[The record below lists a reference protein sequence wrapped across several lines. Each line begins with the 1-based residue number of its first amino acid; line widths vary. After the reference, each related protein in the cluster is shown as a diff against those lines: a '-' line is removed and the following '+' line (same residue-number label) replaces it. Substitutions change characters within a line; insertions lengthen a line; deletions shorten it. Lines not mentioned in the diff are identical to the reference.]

1 MNEKDCRDHYRYDT
15 YVPLMKSGGTMKPVK
30 TVHCS
35 SETSTILKG
44 STQTTMT
51 KHGTTTI
58 HGSRETGSGRDDR
71 GRSRCCS
78 SCGGRGSSSF
88 WATLLTNLGI
98 CTLLLAYTLLGSFI
112 FLAIEGGASQMQQRT
127 LASTNRHQKQQQQQ
141 QQQPINHHGRHDTA
155 NLTFP
160 QLILLE
166 AVEARQKTVEN
177 IWDITVSLNIL
188 YRENWTR
195 LASMEIARFQEQF
208 VNRLLE
214 EMTQMNNMHHA
225 AVAGAGGSGTNHDLA
240 YGQDN
245 NWTFARAFLYS
256 LTILT
261 TIGYGSVAPR
271 TVLGR
276 MITLAY
282 AVLGIPLTL
291 VYLSSTGG
299 MLAKVARGVFSRV
312 LCCCLCSNCGYC
324 CYDEKRME
332 EKEKRMKRKR
342 QQMELHQQHQQQQ
355 PHLTLSG
362 QEPYYVRSG
371 SLQNSVNSPEKQ
383 LTMLTA
389 ASSAVAAPEIDSTSG
404 SNDSDSRTSMHGLS
418 ILAPILLCVAM
429 MSIYIVV
436 GALTLFRLESL
447 PLSDGVY
454 FCFMALSTIGFGAL
468 APGGRRES
476 TTTTWFC
483 AGYIMAGM
491 ALTAMC
497 FNVLHDE
504 ILHRL
509 RHMVEMQ
516 KEIRTPTSVIFTQEP
531 DLAQLHIQHDCH
543 AVHQHP
549 VGHELIPIITMA
561 PNGPSPSGLPA
572 EMIDR
577 TITITDG
584 SMAGA
589 GVGGGAG
596 TVTVDQSMR
605 HLSDQNSQHGHPVV
619 ATGISPMMASNL
631 NTSVYTLPEE
641 SEHDSEECPAI

>member
-1 MNEKDCRDHYRYDT
+1 MGEKDGHEPYRYDT
-15 YVPLMKSGGTMKPVK
+15 YAPLMKPSSTVK
-30 TVHCS
+30 GVKAMHCT
-35 SETSTILKG
+35 SETSTVLKG
-44 STQTTMT
+44 GTHATLT
-51 KHGTTTI
+51 KHSTTVHSKDGTA
-58 HGSRETGSGRDDR
+58 
-71 GRSRCCS
+71 RSRCCS
-78 SCGGRGSSSF
+78 CCGDSRGSSTF
-88 WATLLTNLGI
+88 WAALLTNIGV

-127 LASTNRHQKQQQQQ
+127 LASTNRHQKQL
-141 QQQPINHHGRHDTA
+141 PVSGYHGRHDAA

-214 EMTQMNNMHHA
+214 EMSQINSMQHA
-225 AVAGAGGSGTNHDLA
+225 ALGPHGTGHDPVH
-240 YGQDN
+240 GQEP

-342 QQMELHQQHQQQQ
+342 QQMELHQQHLGQQQQ
-355 PHLTLSG
+355 HVGLSG

-371 SLQNSVNSPEKQ
+371 SLQNSVSSPEKQ
-383 LTMLTA
+383 LAMLGP
-389 ASSAVAAPEIDSTSG
+389 SATTPDHDSTTGSSDSG
-404 SNDSDSRTSMHGLS
+404 SRASMHGLS

-468 APGGRRES
+468 APPGRRES

-516 KEIRTPTSVIFTQEP
+516 KELKTHNEQRRF
-531 DLAQLHIQHDCH
+531 LA
-543 AVHQHP
+543 
-549 VGHELIPIITMA
+549 
-561 PNGPSPSGLPA
+561 S
-572 EMIDR
+572 
-577 TITITDG
+577 
-584 SMAGA
+584 
-589 GVGGGAG
+589 
-596 TVTVDQSMR
+596 
-605 HLSDQNSQHGHPVV
+605 
-619 ATGISPMMASNL
+619 
-631 NTSVYTLPEE
+631 
-641 SEHDSEECPAI
+641 

>member
-1 MNEKDCRDHYRYDT
+1 MSVGTMHEKDSHDHYRYDT
-15 YVPLMKSGGTMKPVK
+15 YAPLMKSATMKGVK
-30 TVHCS
+30 AVHCT
-35 SETSTILKG
+35 SETSTVLKG
-44 STQTTMT
+44 ATHTTMT
-51 KHGTTTI
+51 KHSTTI
-58 HGSRETGSGRDDR
+58 HSKDGTAK
-71 GRSRCCS
+71 SRCCS
-78 SCGGRGSSSF
+78 CCSSRGSSTF
-88 WATLLTNLGI
+88 WAALLTNIGV

-127 LASTNRHQKQQQQQ
+127 LASTNRHQKQQ
-141 QQQPINHHGRHDTA
+141 PLSNNHHGRHDTA

-214 EMTQMNNMHHA
+214 EMTQINNMQHA
-225 AVAGAGGSGTNHDLA
+225 VTSGGVHDP
-240 YGQDN
+240 GHSQDN

-342 QQMELHQQHQQQQ
+342 QQMEMQQQQ
-355 PHLTLSG
+355 HLALSG

-371 SLQNSVNSPEKQ
+371 SLQTSVSSPEKQ
-383 LTMLTA
+383 LTMLGPAITTPDLDSA
-389 ASSAVAAPEIDSTSG
+389 AG
-404 SNDSDSRTSMHGLS
+404 SSDSESRASMHGLS

-468 APGGRRES
+468 APGTRRES
-476 TTTTWFC
+476 TATTWFC
-483 AGYIMAGM
+483 SGYIMAGM

-516 KEIRTPTSVIFTQEP
+516 KEIKNHNEHRRF
-531 DLAQLHIQHDCH
+531 LA
-543 AVHQHP
+543 
-549 VGHELIPIITMA
+549 
-561 PNGPSPSGLPA
+561 S
-572 EMIDR
+572 
-577 TITITDG
+577 
-584 SMAGA
+584 
-589 GVGGGAG
+589 
-596 TVTVDQSMR
+596 
-605 HLSDQNSQHGHPVV
+605 
-619 ATGISPMMASNL
+619 
-631 NTSVYTLPEE
+631 
-641 SEHDSEECPAI
+641 

>member
-1 MNEKDCRDHYRYDT
+1 MNEKDCPDHHYRYDT
-15 YVPLMKSGGTMKPVK
+15 YVPLMKSATMKGAKGGPVHR
-30 TVHCS
+30 T
-35 SETSTILKG
+35 SETSTVLKG
-44 STQTTMT
+44 GTQTTMT

-58 HGSRETGSGRDDR
+58 HSKEAGPGG
-71 GRSRCCS
+71 GASRCCS
-78 SCGGRGSSSF
+78 CCGGRGSSTF
-88 WATLLTNLGI
+88 WAALLTNIGI

-127 LASTNRHQKQQQQQ
+127 LASTNRHQKQL
-141 QQQPINHHGRHDTA
+141 PVAGRPETA

-166 AVEARQKTVEN
+166 AVEARQRTVEN

-214 EMTQMNNMHHA
+214 EMTQMQQHA
-225 AVAGAGGSGTNHDLA
+225 AVGPAGAHHDH
-240 YGQDN
+240 GPDN

-342 QQMELHQQHQQQQ
+342 QQMELHQQQQQQ
-355 PHLTLSG
+355 HLALTG

-371 SLQNSVNSPEKQ
+371 SLQTSVNSPEKQ
-383 LTMLTA
+383 LTMLA
-389 ASSAVAAPEIDSTSG
+389 AAAGVTPDMDSTSG

-468 APGGRRES
+468 APGARRES
-476 TTTTWFC
+476 PATTWFC

-516 KEIRTPTSVIFTQEP
+516 KEIRTHNEQRRF
-531 DLAQLHIQHDCH
+531 LA
-543 AVHQHP
+543 
-549 VGHELIPIITMA
+549 
-561 PNGPSPSGLPA
+561 S
-572 EMIDR
+572 
-577 TITITDG
+577 
-584 SMAGA
+584 
-589 GVGGGAG
+589 
-596 TVTVDQSMR
+596 
-605 HLSDQNSQHGHPVV
+605 
-619 ATGISPMMASNL
+619 
-631 NTSVYTLPEE
+631 
-641 SEHDSEECPAI
+641 

>member
-1 MNEKDCRDHYRYDT
+1 MSLAAMHEKDGHDHYRYDT
-15 YVPLMKSGGTMKPVK
+15 YAPLMKSATLKGVKAVHCTSETATVLKGGT
-30 TVHCS
+30 H
-35 SETSTILKG
+35 
-44 STQTTMT
+44 TTMT
-51 KHGTTTI
+51 KHSTTI
-58 HGSRETGSGRDDR
+58 HSKDGTAKA
-71 GRSRCCS
+71 RCCT
-78 SCGGRGSSSF
+78 CCAGRGSSTF
-88 WATLLTNLGI
+88 WAALLTNIGV

-112 FLAIEGGASQMQQRT
+112 FLAIEGGASQMPQRT
-127 LASTNRHQKQQQQQ
+127 LASTNRHQKQL
-141 QQQPINHHGRHDTA
+141 PVNNNNNNNHHGRHDTA

-214 EMTQMNNMHHA
+214 EMTQINNMQH
-225 AVAGAGGSGTNHDLA
+225 AGAPGTAGHELA
-240 YGQDN
+240 GHGPDN

-342 QQMELHQQHQQQQ
+342 QQMELQQQQ
-355 PHLTLSG
+355 QQQQHLALSG

-383 LTMLTA
+383 LTMLGTA
-389 ASSAVAAPEIDSTSG
+389 AASAVTSATTPDHDSTAG
-404 SNDSDSRTSMHGLS
+404 SSDSESRASMHGLS

-454 FCFMALSTIGFGAL
+454 FCFMALSTIGFGTL
-468 APGGRRES
+468 APGTRRES
-476 TTTTWFC
+476 AATTWFC
-483 AGYIMAGM
+483 SGYIMAGM

-509 RHMVEMQ
+509 RHMKNTNLYQRNPTE
-516 KEIRTPTSVIFTQEP
+516 ETLITGTPTSVIFAQEP
-531 DLAQLHIQHDCH
+531 DLGQLHLQHDCH
-543 AVHQHP
+543 SVHHT
-549 VGHELIPIITMA
+549 VGHELIPIVTMA
-561 PNGPSPSGLPA
+561 PNGPGPGLSSELLDRATSLSDVGPVGVGQPMMMPAPGEQTVPHGLGMASSG
-572 EMIDR
+572 I
-577 TITITDG
+577 G
-584 SMAGA
+584 SMM
-589 GVGGGAG
+589 
-596 TVTVDQSMR
+596 T
-605 HLSDQNSQHGHPVV
+605 
-619 ATGISPMMASNL
+619 SNL
-631 NTSVYTLPEE
+631 NTGVYTLPEE
-641 SEHDSEECPAI
+641 SEHESEECPAM

>member
-1 MNEKDCRDHYRYDT
+1 MSIATMHEKDGHDHYRYDT
-15 YVPLMKSGGTMKPVK
+15 YAPLMKSATMKGVKAVHCTSETATVLKGGT
-30 TVHCS
+30 HA
-35 SETSTILKG
+35 
-44 STQTTMT
+44 TMT
-51 KHGTTTI
+51 KHSTTV
-58 HGSRETGSGRDDR
+58 HSKDGKAK
-71 GRSRCCS
+71 SRCCS
-78 SCGGRGSSSF
+78 CCAGRSSSTF
-88 WATLLTNLGI
+88 WAALLTNIGI

-127 LASTNRHQKQQQQQ
+127 LATRHQKQL
-141 QQQPINHHGRHDTA
+141 PANNNHHGRPDTA

-214 EMTQMNNMHHA
+214 EMTQINNMQH
-225 AVAGAGGSGTNHDLA
+225 AVAAGGGGHDPGH
-240 YGQDN
+240 GQDN

-342 QQMELHQQHQQQQ
+342 QQMELQQQQ
-355 PHLTLSG
+355 QHLALSG

-383 LTMLTA
+383 LTMLGP
-389 ASSAVAAPEIDSTSG
+389 AVTTPDLDSTAG
-404 SNDSDSRTSMHGLS
+404 SSDSESRASMHGLS

-454 FCFMALSTIGFGAL
+454 FCFMALSTIGFGTL
-468 APGGRRES
+468 APGTRRES
-476 TTTTWFC
+476 TATTWFC
-483 AGYIMAGM
+483 SGYIMAGM

-509 RHMVEMQ
+509 RHMKNTNLYQRNPTE
-516 KEIRTPTSVIFTQEP
+516 ETLITGTPTSVIFAQEP
-531 DLAQLHIQHDCH
+531 DLGQLHLQHDCH
-543 AVHQHP
+543 TVHHT
-549 VGHELIPIITMA
+549 VGHELIPIVTMA
-561 PNGPSPSGLPA
+561 PNGPSPGLSS
-572 EMIDR
+572 ELLDR
-577 TITITDG
+577 STALSDVGPVG
-584 SMAGA
+584 SQSLAMHPVGEQTASHGLGMAG
-589 GVGGGAG
+589 
-596 TVTVDQSMR
+596 S
-605 HLSDQNSQHGHPVV
+605 
-619 ATGISPMMASNL
+619 GIGSIMTSNL
-631 NTSVYTLPEE
+631 NTGVYTLPEE
-641 SEHDSEECPAI
+641 SEHESEECPAM

>member
-1 MNEKDCRDHYRYDT
+1 MSIATMHEKDGHDHYRYDT
-15 YVPLMKSGGTMKPVK
+15 YAPLMMKSATLKGVKAVHCTSETATVLKGGT
-30 TVHCS
+30 H
-35 SETSTILKG
+35 
-44 STQTTMT
+44 TTMT
-51 KHGTTTI
+51 KHSTTI
-58 HGSRETGSGRDDR
+58 HSKDGTAK
-71 GRSRCCS
+71 SRCCS
-78 SCGGRGSSSF
+78 CCSGRGSSTF
-88 WATLLTNLGI
+88 WAALLTNIGV

-127 LASTNRHQKQQQQQ
+127 LASTNRHQKQL
-141 QQQPINHHGRHDTA
+141 PVSNNNNNNNHHGRHDTA

-214 EMTQMNNMHHA
+214 EMTQINNMQH
-225 AVAGAGGSGTNHDLA
+225 AVAATGGGGHEPGH
-240 YGQDN
+240 GQDN
-245 NWTFARAFLYS
+245 NWTFAR
-256 LTILT
+256 
-261 TIGYGSVAPR
+261 YGSVAPR

-342 QQMELHQQHQQQQ
+342 QQMEMQQQQ
-355 PHLTLSG
+355 QQHLALSG

-383 LTMLTA
+383 LTMLGPGATT
-389 ASSAVAAPEIDSTSG
+389 PDHDSTAG
-404 SNDSDSRTSMHGLS
+404 SSESESRASMHGLS

-468 APGGRRES
+468 APGTRRES
-476 TTTTWFC
+476 TATTWFC
-483 AGYIMAGM
+483 SGYIMAGM

-509 RHMVEMQ
+509 RHMNTNLYQRNPTE
-516 KEIRTPTSVIFTQEP
+516 ETLITGTPTSVIFTQEP
-531 DLAQLHIQHDCH
+531 DLGQLHLQHDCH
-543 AVHQHP
+543 SVHHT
-549 VGHELIPIITMA
+549 VGHELIPIVTMA
-561 PNGPSPSGLPA
+561 PNGPSPGLSSELLDRGTTLSDVGPIVGGQPLMHPVGEQTVSHGHGMANSG
-572 EMIDR
+572 I
-577 TITITDG
+577 G
-584 SMAGA
+584 SMM
-589 GVGGGAG
+589 
-596 TVTVDQSMR
+596 TS
-605 HLSDQNSQHGHPVV
+605 NIN
-619 ATGISPMMASNL
+619 TG
-631 NTSVYTLPEE
+631 VYTLPEE
-641 SEHDSEECPAI
+641 SEHESEECPAM

>member
-1 MNEKDCRDHYRYDT
+1 MNEKDGHEHYRYDT
-15 YVPLMKSGGTMKPVK
+15 YAPLVKSATMKGVK
-30 TVHCS
+30 AAHCT
-35 SETSTILKG
+35 SETSTVLKG
-44 STQTTMT
+44 GTQTTMT
-51 KHGTTTI
+51 KHGTTV
-58 HGSRETGSGRDDR
+58 HSRDGTGR
-71 GRSRCCS
+71 RSRCCS
-78 SCGGRGSSSF
+78 CCGSGGSGGSRGSSTF
-88 WATLLTNLGI
+88 WAALLTNIGV

-112 FLAIEGGASQMQQRT
+112 FLAVEGGASQMQQRT
-127 LASTNRHQKQQQQQ
+127 LAATNRHQKQQSTVQSVH
-141 QQQPINHHGRHDTA
+141 HHGRHDTA

-214 EMTQMNNMHHA
+214 EMTQINNMQHHA
-225 AVAGAGGSGTNHDLA
+225 ATGSSGGAHDQGYGPDNH
-240 YGQDN
+240 
-245 NWTFARAFLYS
+245 WTFARAFLYS

-342 QQMELHQQHQQQQ
+342 QQMEMHQQQQ
-355 PHLTLSG
+355 QQQQQHLGLSG

-383 LTMLTA
+383 LTMLA
-389 ASSAVAAPEIDSTSG
+389 AAVVTTPDLDSTTG
-404 SNDSDSRTSMHGLS
+404 SSDSDSRASMHGLS

-436 GALTLFRLESL
+436 GALTLFRLEAL

-454 FCFMALSTIGFGAL
+454 FCFMALSTIGFGTL
-468 APGGRRES
+468 APGARRES
-476 TTTTWFC
+476 AATTWFC
-483 AGYIMAGM
+483 SGYIMAGM

-504 ILHRL
+504 IIHRL

-516 KEIRTPTSVIFTQEP
+516 KEIKSHNEQRRF
-531 DLAQLHIQHDCH
+531 LA
-543 AVHQHP
+543 
-549 VGHELIPIITMA
+549 
-561 PNGPSPSGLPA
+561 S
-572 EMIDR
+572 
-577 TITITDG
+577 
-584 SMAGA
+584 
-589 GVGGGAG
+589 
-596 TVTVDQSMR
+596 
-605 HLSDQNSQHGHPVV
+605 
-619 ATGISPMMASNL
+619 
-631 NTSVYTLPEE
+631 
-641 SEHDSEECPAI
+641 

>member
-1 MNEKDCRDHYRYDT
+1 MHEKDGHDHYRYDT
-15 YVPLMKSGGTMKPVK
+15 YTPLMKSATMKGVK
-30 TVHCS
+30 AVHCT
-35 SETSTILKG
+35 SETSTVLKG
-44 STQTTMT
+44 GTHTTMT
-51 KHGTTTI
+51 KHSTTI
-58 HGSRETGSGRDDR
+58 HSKDGTAK
-71 GRSRCCS
+71 SRCCS
-78 SCGGRGSSSF
+78 CCSSRGGSTF
-88 WATLLTNLGI
+88 WAALLTNIGV

-127 LASTNRHQKQQQQQ
+127 LASTNRHQKQI
-141 QQQPINHHGRHDTA
+141 PLNNNNNNHHSRHDTA

-214 EMTQMNNMHHA
+214 EMTQINNMQHA
-225 AVAGAGGSGTNHDLA
+225 VSSGGAHEPGH
-240 YGQDN
+240 GQDN

-342 QQMELHQQHQQQQ
+342 QQMEMQQQQ
-355 PHLTLSG
+355 QQHLALSG

-383 LTMLTA
+383 LTMLGPAGA
-389 ASSAVAAPEIDSTSG
+389 AATTPDLDSTAG
-404 SNDSDSRTSMHGLS
+404 SSDSESRASMHGLS

-468 APGGRRES
+468 APGTRRES
-476 TTTTWFC
+476 TATTWFC
-483 AGYIMAGM
+483 SGYIMAGM

-516 KEIRTPTSVIFTQEP
+516 KEIKSHNEHHRF
-531 DLAQLHIQHDCH
+531 LA
-543 AVHQHP
+543 
-549 VGHELIPIITMA
+549 
-561 PNGPSPSGLPA
+561 S
-572 EMIDR
+572 
-577 TITITDG
+577 
-584 SMAGA
+584 
-589 GVGGGAG
+589 
-596 TVTVDQSMR
+596 
-605 HLSDQNSQHGHPVV
+605 
-619 ATGISPMMASNL
+619 
-631 NTSVYTLPEE
+631 
-641 SEHDSEECPAI
+641 

>member
-1 MNEKDCRDHYRYDT
+1 MHEKDSHDHYRYDT
-15 YVPLMKSGGTMKPVK
+15 YAPLMKTATMKGVK
-30 TVHCS
+30 AVHCT
-35 SETSTILKG
+35 SETSTVLKG
-44 STQTTMT
+44 GTHTTMT
-51 KHGTTTI
+51 KHSTTI
-58 HGSRETGSGRDDR
+58 HSKDGTAK
-71 GRSRCCS
+71 SRCCS
-78 SCGGRGSSSF
+78 CCSSRGGSTF
-88 WATLLTNLGI
+88 WAALLTNIGV

-112 FLAIEGGASQMQQRT
+112 FLAIEGGASQMHQRT
-127 LASTNRHQKQQQQQ
+127 LASTNRHQKQI
-141 QQQPINHHGRHDTA
+141 PPTNNNHHSRHDTA

-214 EMTQMNNMHHA
+214 EMTQISSMQHA
-225 AVAGAGGSGTNHDLA
+225 VTSGGAHDPGLGS
-240 YGQDN
+240 DN

-342 QQMELHQQHQQQQ
+342 QQMEMQQQQ
-355 PHLTLSG
+355 QQHLALSG

-383 LTMLTA
+383 LTMLGPA
-389 ASSAVAAPEIDSTSG
+389 ATTPDLDSTAG
-404 SNDSDSRTSMHGLS
+404 SSDSESRASMHGLS

-468 APGGRRES
+468 APGTRRES
-476 TTTTWFC
+476 TATTWFC
-483 AGYIMAGM
+483 SGYIMAGM

-516 KEIRTPTSVIFTQEP
+516 KEIKNHNEHRRF
-531 DLAQLHIQHDCH
+531 LA
-543 AVHQHP
+543 
-549 VGHELIPIITMA
+549 
-561 PNGPSPSGLPA
+561 S
-572 EMIDR
+572 
-577 TITITDG
+577 
-584 SMAGA
+584 
-589 GVGGGAG
+589 
-596 TVTVDQSMR
+596 
-605 HLSDQNSQHGHPVV
+605 
-619 ATGISPMMASNL
+619 
-631 NTSVYTLPEE
+631 
-641 SEHDSEECPAI
+641 